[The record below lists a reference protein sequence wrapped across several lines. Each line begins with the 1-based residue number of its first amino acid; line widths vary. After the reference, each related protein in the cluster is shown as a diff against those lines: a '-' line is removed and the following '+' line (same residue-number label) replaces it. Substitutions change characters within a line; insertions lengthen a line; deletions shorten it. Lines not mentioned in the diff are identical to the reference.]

1 MTGAP
6 GAATVP
12 VVTRRDR
19 RAPVRPAEPA
29 LCNDAGVAVRFGECE
44 LRVEAHEL
52 WRGGELVD
60 VEPQVFDVLA
70 HLVRHRDRVVTKTE
84 LLDEVWG
91 DRFVSDSALT
101 SRIKSVRRALGD
113 TGRDQR
119 IIRTIHGRGYRFVA
133 DVAEAGDAGAPAPG
147 PAGRG
152 GGRPGPAATGTEGG
166 PPEVKRAL
174 RALAD
179 LAFGAGVA
187 LRLVGGSR
195 AQRTD
200 LLHLMAD
207 AARQRSFAVG
217 LAAPPVGAGPFA
229 CVADALDE
237 MTQRR
242 PDLLDAVPPGCRHE
256 LGRVIAGDPPTTRQR
271 WLVAVRE
278 VLVTAAER
286 AGAVVLVDHVDHASP
301 ETLALLDDVARL
313 TRRHRV
319 ALVVAGRP
327 GAGAAGWR
335 EGAGAVSFEV
345 IELTGDDAGEAG
357 DAGLADLA
365 PEVVDALRRLAAAG
379 DRFDEL
385 EVRAAAGTDEAG
397 AHRLVEL
404 ALDAGL
410 VAAEADGYAFS
421 SPATVDR
428 LTADLTLHQ
437 RARLVAAAAR
447 RLAGLDAPPARVA
460 QRFLDAGRPAEAAPF
475 ALAAARA
482 AAAVQFHDDVL
493 RWTGLAADHVDDRQ
507 RGELL
512 ALRAGA
518 LAATGDPAA
527 VATYRAALAAAEPDQ
542 RRGVRALLGRAAL
555 YCGDLDTAQEALAGL
570 EPDGGPYDGGIL
582 VARGMLAY
590 LQGDI
595 DAAAEAADAARRLTA
610 GEGASG
616 AFLDAVTLQGM
627 VAHNRGE
634 WFDRLRR
641 ELRATSDSPALA
653 ATVFDSHLCV
663 AEYLLYGPTPYD
675 EVIALARQLGSRAAE
690 IGARP
695 AVAFALAV
703 AGEAALLAGN
713 LDAARTDLT
722 AAADAHASLGADT
735 GTAHALQRLAEV
747 ELATGDRAEAERLA
761 RRALPLARWSPLA
774 CHLLQRIYGTLV
786 AAAPDT
792 EAALAAVDEA
802 VEADDE
808 RTSCPFCHVMIAV
821 PASIACAEG
830 GRLDQA
836 RAWLAQA
843 EASARLWQ
851 GTAWQ
856 GAVAEARAH
865 LARVEGDGDTARRL
879 LDRAAHLFEAADQPL
894 DAQRCREA
902 ADAVTV

>member
-1 MTGAP
+1 M
-6 GAATVP
+6 
-12 VVTRRDR
+12 
-19 RAPVRPAEPA
+19 
-29 LCNDAGVAVRFGECE
+29 RFGECE
-44 LRVEAHEL
+44 LRVQAHEL
-52 WRGGELVD
+52 WRGGQLVD

-70 HLVRHRDRVVTKTE
+70 HLVRHRDRVVTKIE

-101 SRIKSVRRALGD
+101 SRIKSARRAVGD

-133 DVAEAGDAGAPAPG
+133 DVAESAGDAGAPTPG
-147 PAGRG
+147 PAGQG
-152 GGRPGPAATGTEGG
+152 GGRPGPAPTGAEGG
-166 PPEVKRAL
+166 PPEVRRAL

-187 LRLVGGSR
+187 LRVVGGSR
-195 AQRTD
+195 ARRTD
-200 LLHLMAD
+200 LLHLLAD

-217 LAAPPVGAGPFA
+217 LAAPSMGAGPFA

-237 MTQRR
+237 ISQRR
-242 PDLLDAVPPGCRHE
+242 PDLLEAVPSGCRNE
-256 LGRVIAGDPPTTRQR
+256 LERVIAGHPPTTRQR
-271 WLVAVRE
+271 WLVTVRE

-327 GAGAAGWR
+327 NAAGWR
-335 EGAGAVSFEV
+335 DGAGAVRYEV
-345 IELTGDDAGEAG
+345 IELAGDDTSAAG
-357 DAGLADLA
+357 DPGLADLA
-365 PEVVDALRRLAAAG
+365 PEVVEALRRLAAAD
-379 DRFDEL
+379 DRFDEI
-385 EVRAAAGTDEAG
+385 EVRAATGSDEAG

-404 ALDAGL
+404 ALDAGV
-410 VAAEADGYAFS
+410 VATEADGYAFA
-421 SPATVDR
+421 SPATVER
-428 LTADLTLHQ
+428 LTADMAPHQ
-437 RARLVAAAAR
+437 RARLVAATAR
-447 RLAGLDAPPARVA
+447 RLADLDAPPARVA

-493 RWTGLAADHVDDRQ
+493 RWTGLAADHVDDQQ

-518 LAATGDPAA
+518 LAATGDPGA
-527 VATYRAALAAAEPDQ
+527 VATYRSALAAAQPDQ

-555 YCGDLDTAQEALAGL
+555 YSGDLDTAQEALAEL
-570 EPDGGPYDGGIL
+570 EPDGGRYDGAIL

-595 DAAAEAADAARRLTA
+595 DAAAEAADAARRLTT
-610 GEGASG
+610 GDGASG

-653 ATVFDSHLCV
+653 ATIFDSHLCV

-675 EVIALARQLGSRAAE
+675 EVIALARQLGSRATE

-703 AGEAALLAGN
+703 AGEAALLAGD
-713 LDAARTDLT
+713 LEAARTDLT
-722 AAADAHASLGADT
+722 AAVDAHASLGADT

-747 ELATGDRAEAERLA
+747 ELANGDRAEAERLV

-774 CHLLQRIYGTLV
+774 RHLLQRIYGTLV

-821 PASIACAEG
+821 PAAIACAEG

-836 RAWLAQA
+836 RAWVAQA

-865 LARVEGDGDTARRL
+865 LARAEGDGVTAGRL
-879 LDRAAHLFEAADQPL
+879 LDRAADLFDAADQPL

-902 ADAVTV
+902 AGAVTT

>member
-1 MTGAP
+1 M
-6 GAATVP
+6 
-12 VVTRRDR
+12 
-19 RAPVRPAEPA
+19 
-29 LCNDAGVAVRFGECE
+29 RFGECE
-44 LRVEAHEL
+44 LRVQAHEL
-52 WRGGELVD
+52 WRGGQLVD

-70 HLVRHRDRVVTKTE
+70 HLVRHRDRVVTKIE

-101 SRIKSVRRALGD
+101 SRIKSARRAVGD

-133 DVAEAGDAGAPAPG
+133 DVAESAGDAGAPTPG
-147 PAGRG
+147 PAGQG
-152 GGRPGPAATGTEGG
+152 GGRPGPAPTGTEGG
-166 PPEVKRAL
+166 PPEVRRAL

-187 LRLVGGSR
+187 LRVVGGSR
-195 AQRTD
+195 ARRTD
-200 LLHLMAD
+200 LLHLLAD

-217 LAAPPVGAGPFA
+217 LAAPSMGAGPFA

-237 MTQRR
+237 ISQRR
-242 PDLLDAVPPGCRHE
+242 PDLLEAVPSGCRNE
-256 LGRVIAGDPPTTRQR
+256 LERVIAGHPPTTRQR
-271 WLVAVRE
+271 WLVTVRE

-286 AGAVVLVDHVDHASP
+286 AGVVVLVDHVDHASP

-327 GAGAAGWR
+327 GAAGWR
-335 EGAGAVSFEV
+335 DGAGAVRYEV
-345 IELTGDDAGEAG
+345 IELAGDDTSAAG
-357 DAGLADLA
+357 DPGLADLA
-365 PEVVDALRRLAAAG
+365 PEVVDALRRLAAAD
-379 DRFDEL
+379 DRFDEI
-385 EVRAAAGTDEAG
+385 EVRAATGSDEAG

-404 ALDAGL
+404 ALDAGV
-410 VAAEADGYAFS
+410 VAAEADGYAFA
-421 SPATVDR
+421 SPATVER
-428 LTADLTLHQ
+428 LTADMAPHQ
-437 RARLVAAAAR
+437 RARLVAATAR
-447 RLAGLDAPPARVA
+447 RLADLDAPPARVA

-493 RWTGLAADHVDDRQ
+493 RWTGLAADHVDDQQ

-518 LAATGDPAA
+518 LAATGDPGA
-527 VATYRAALAAAEPDQ
+527 VATYRSALAAAQPDE

-555 YCGDLDTAQEALAGL
+555 YSGDLDTAQEALAEL
-570 EPDGGPYDGGIL
+570 EPDGGRYDGAIL

-595 DAAAEAADAARRLTA
+595 DGAAEAADAARRLTT
-610 GEGASG
+610 GDGASG

-641 ELRATSDSPALA
+641 ELRATSDSPALV

-675 EVIALARQLGSRAAE
+675 EVITLARQLGARAAE

-703 AGEAALLAGN
+703 AGEAALLAGD

-722 AAADAHASLGADT
+722 AAVDAHASLGADT

-747 ELATGDRAEAERLA
+747 ELATGARAEAERLA

-774 CHLLQRIYGTLV
+774 RHLLQRIYGTLV

-821 PASIACAEG
+821 PAAVACAEG

-836 RAWLAQA
+836 RSWIARA

-851 GTAWQ
+851 GTAWE

-865 LARVEGDGDTARRL
+865 LARAEGDGVTAGRL

-902 ADAVTV
+902 ADAITA